1 MKKLVSALLVFSFS
15 SILFAEEPLSLQKAL
30 MISEKNSLA
39 LKDNRFVVQTQ
50 NNQRLLIE
58 QSNSSSL
65 KFKSRLQLISPSS
78 LSTNQQTDD
87 HVISLL
93 YSKKLY
99 DFGLTDSLLQENSFS
114 NRSHRFTQNLA
125 SKKLR
130 LQVMENFFKVHLSD
144 LSFNVWNE
152 GLSIAFIR
160 MDRSRDKVELK
171 ILTEIDFLSLQK
183 TYQTAL
189 LNRTEAEQKQR
200 LARSLLA
207 QSMSSNELPSDLEK
221 LDTVDWKRKVPDY
234 DLLVASTL
242 ENNDDIK
249 LIANKIHVLQQKQ
262 QSNKYTFGPSLSLE
276 ADVKAYSKETSGTT
290 PASVRLLFEYPIY
303 SGNAESLKNE
313 QYQIE
318 IARLQNQKQIK
329 INSLKHEVL
338 GLWQGLNLLL
348 LKKQKADGLT
358 DYQDYYLDK
367 SRALYEVEL
376 ESDLGDAMTKFSSA
390 ILEQAKVKYQWIL
403 TWEALSMLTGDAKL
417 SLLGY

>member
-1 MKKLVSALLVFSFS
+1 
-15 SILFAEEPLSLQKAL
+15 
-30 MISEKNSLA
+30 
-39 LKDNRFVVQTQ
+39 
-50 NNQRLLIE
+50 
-58 QSNSSSL
+58 
-65 KFKSRLQLISPSS
+65 
-78 LSTNQQTDD
+78 
-87 HVISLL
+87 
-93 YSKKLY
+93 
-99 DFGLTDSLLQENSFS
+99 
-114 NRSHRFTQNLA
+114 
-125 SKKLR
+125 
-130 LQVMENFFKVHLSD
+130 VHLSD

-262 QSNKYTFGPSLSLE
+262 QSNKYAFGPSLSLE
-276 ADVKAYSKETSGTT
+276 ADVKGYSKETSGTT